1 MEERSL
7 VRSWIRDTVRN
18 GVRYYSVV
26 DAIAGTVDTKNPRD
40 YWYHFKNRPM
50 NEHDFKLSTL
60 CRQLRL
66 KAKDGKY
73 YLTDCAD
80 KAGMRIILSH
90 LPSRDEIPV
99 LRRNRYNIEAIAKT
113 LTGEREHK
121 CENLIG
127 SCRLAATEKQPIP
140 RRESPAAAKAP
151 KKAQDA
157 KSASLHSDEL
167 WARFR
172 ITLYRFLKNLYRSNA
187 WNAP

>member
-1 MEERSL
+1 MEEKSL

-40 YWYHFKNRPM
+40 YWYHIKNRPM
-50 NEHDFKLSTL
+50 DEHDFKLSTL

-90 LPSRDEIPV
+90 LPNKDAIPL

-113 LTGEREHK
+113 LTGESEHR

-127 SCRLAATEKQPIP
+127 SCRHAAAEKPPIP
-140 RRESPAAAKAP
+140 RRESPAAAKAT
-151 KKAQDA
+151 KRAQN
-157 KSASLHSDEL
+157 KESALLLSDEL
-167 WARFR
+167 LLRLHRTVHPILKA
-172 ITLYRFLKNLYRSNA
+172 LYC
-187 WNAP
+187 

>member
-1 MEERSL
+1 MEEKSF

-26 DAIAGTVDTKNPRD
+26 DAIAGTVDIKNPRD
-40 YWYHFKNRPM
+40 YWYHIKNRPM

-66 KAKDGKY
+66 KAKDCKY

-90 LPSRDEIPV
+90 LPNKDAIPL
-99 LRRNRYNIEAIAKT
+99 LRRNRYNIEAIAKA
-113 LTGEREHK
+113 LTGKSEHK

-127 SCRLAATEKQPIP
+127 SCRHAAAENQPIP
-140 RRESPAAAKAP
+140 RREIPTAARARKRT
-151 KKAQDA
+151 QDK
-157 KSASLHSDEL
+157 KSALLLSDEL
-167 WARFR
+167 LLRLHR
-172 ITLYRFLKNLYRSNA
+172 TVHPILKTLYC
-187 WNAP
+187 

>member
-1 MEERSL
+1 MKEKSL

-40 YWYHFKNRPM
+40 YWYHIKNRPM

-73 YLTDCAD
+73 YLTDCTD

-90 LPSRDEIPV
+90 LPNKDAIPL
-99 LRRNRYNIEAIAKT
+99 LRRNRYNIEAIAKA
-113 LTGEREHK
+113 LTGESEHK

-127 SCRLAATEKQPIP
+127 SCRHAAEKEQPIP
-140 RRESPAAAKAP
+140 RRESPAAARARKR
-151 KKAQDA
+151 AQDA
-157 KSASLHSDEL
+157 KSASLHSADL
-167 WARFR
+167 WIGFR
-172 ITLYRFLKNLYRSNA
+172 LALYKFLKNLYRSSA
-187 WNAP
+187 

>member
-1 MEERSL
+1 MKEKSL

-40 YWYHFKNRPM
+40 YWYHIKNRPM
-50 NEHDFKLSTL
+50 DEHDFKLSTL

-90 LPSRDEIPV
+90 LPNKDAIPL

-113 LTGEREHK
+113 LTGESEHR

-127 SCRLAATEKQPIP
+127 SCRHAAAENQPTP
-140 RRESPAAAKAP
+140 RRESPTAARARKRAED
-151 KKAQDA
+151 K
-157 KSASLHSDEL
+157 KSALLPSAEL
-167 WARFR
+167 WIRFNR
-172 ITLYRFLKNLYRSNA
+172 TLYKFLKTLYA
-187 WNAP
+187 

>member
-1 MEERSL
+1 MKEKSL

-50 NEHDFKLSTL
+50 DEHDFKLSTL

-73 YLTDCAD
+73 YLTDCTD
-80 KAGMRIILSH
+80 KAGMRMILSH
-90 LPSRDEIPV
+90 LPNKDAIPL
-99 LRRNRYNIEAIAKT
+99 LRRNRYNIEAIAKA

-121 CENLIG
+121 CENIIG
-127 SCRLAATEKQPIP
+127 SCRHAATEKQPIQ
-140 RRESPAAAKAP
+140 RRESPAAAKAK

-157 KSASLHSDEL
+157 ESASLLSDDL
-167 WARFR
+167 WGRFR
-172 ITLYRFLKNLYRSNA
+172 LALYRFLKNLYRSSA
-187 WNAP
+187 

>member
-1 MEERSL
+1 MEEKSF

-40 YWYHFKNRPM
+40 YWYHIKNRPM

-73 YLTDCAD
+73 YLTDCTD

-90 LPSRDEIPV
+90 LPNKDAIPL
-99 LRRNRYNIEAIAKT
+99 LRRNRYNIEAIAKA

-127 SCRLAATEKQPIP
+127 SCRHAAAEKQPIQ
-140 RRESPAAAKAP
+140 RRESPAAAKAR

-157 KSASLHSDEL
+157 KSALSPSADLLDQL
-167 WARFR
+167 DR
-172 ITLYRFLKNLYRSNA
+172 TLFPFLKSLY
-187 WNAP
+187 PMP

>member
-1 MEERSL
+1 MEERSF
-7 VRSWIRDTVRN
+7 VRSWIRDTVCN

-40 YWYHFKNRPM
+40 YWYHIKNRPM
-50 NEHDFKLSTL
+50 DEHDFKLSTL

-80 KAGMRIILSH
+80 KAGMRVILSH
-90 LPSRDEIPV
+90 LPNKDAIPL
-99 LRRNRYNIEAIAKT
+99 LRRNRYNIEAIAKA
-113 LTGEREHK
+113 LTEESEHR

-127 SCRLAATEKQPIP
+127 SCRHAAVEEQPVP
-140 RRESPAAAKAP
+140 RRESPAAARAQ

-157 KSASLHSDEL
+157 KSASLLSDEL
-167 WARFR
+167 WTRFNR
-172 ITLYRFLKNLYRSNA
+172 TLYKFLKTLYA
-187 WNAP
+187 

>member
-1 MEERSL
+1 MEEKSF
-7 VRSWIRDTVRN
+7 VRNWLRDTIRN

-40 YWYHFKNRPM
+40 YWYHIKNRPM
-50 NEHDFKLSTL
+50 DEHDFKLSTL

-90 LPSRDEIPV
+90 LPNKDAIPL

-127 SCRLAATEKQPIP
+127 SCRHETTEKELIP
-140 RRESPAAAKAP
+140 RRESPAAARAR

-157 KSASLHSDEL
+157 KSASLHSADL
-167 WARFR
+167 LDRLDR
-172 ITLYRFLKNLYRSNA
+172 ILFPFLKSLY
-187 WNAP
+187 PLP

>member
-1 MEERSL
+1 MKEKSL
-7 VRSWIRDTVRN
+7 VRSWIRDTIRN
-18 GVRYYSVV
+18 GVWYYSVV

-40 YWYHFKNRPM
+40 YWYHIKNRPM
-50 NEHDFKLSTL
+50 DEHDFKLSTL

-90 LPSRDEIPV
+90 LPNKDAIPL

-113 LTGEREHK
+113 LTGESEHR

-127 SCRLAATEKQPIP
+127 SCRHAAAEKPPIP
-140 RRESPAAAKAP
+140 RRESPAAARARKR
-151 KKAQDA
+151 AQGK
-157 KSASLHSDEL
+157 KSALLLSDEL
-167 WARFR
+167 LLRLHR
-172 ITLYRFLKNLYRSNA
+172 TVHPVLKTLYC
-187 WNAP
+187 

>member
-1 MEERSL
+1 MEEKSL
-7 VRSWIRDTVRN
+7 VRSWIRDTVYN

-40 YWYHFKNRPM
+40 YWYHIKNRPM
-50 NEHDFKLSTL
+50 DEHDFKLSTV

-90 LPSRDEIPV
+90 LPNKDAIPL
-99 LRRNRYNIEAIAKT
+99 LRRNRYNIEAIAKA
-113 LTGEREHK
+113 LTGESEHR

-127 SCRLAATEKQPIP
+127 SCRHATTENQPIP
-140 RRESPAAAKAP
+140 RRESPAAAKAR
-151 KKAQDA
+151 KKPQDEE
-157 KSASLHSDEL
+157 SALSPSDEL
-167 WARFR
+167 LLRLHRTVHPILKA
-172 ITLYRFLKNLYRSNA
+172 LYC
-187 WNAP
+187 

>member
-1 MEERSL
+1 MEEKSF

-40 YWYHFKNRPM
+40 YWYHLKNRPM
-50 NEHDFKLSTL
+50 NEDDFKLSTL

-90 LPSRDEIPV
+90 LPNKDAIPL

-113 LTGEREHK
+113 LTGESEHK

-127 SCRLAATEKQPIP
+127 SCRHAATEKQPIQ
-140 RRESPAAAKAP
+140 RRESPAAAIAR

-157 KSASLHSDEL
+157 KSALLLSDEL
-167 WARFR
+167 LLRLHR
-172 ITLYRFLKNLYRSNA
+172 TVHPILKTLYC
-187 WNAP
+187 

>member
-1 MEERSL
+1 MEEKSF
-7 VRSWIRDTVRN
+7 VRSWIRDTIRN

-40 YWYHFKNRPM
+40 YWYHIKNRPM
-50 NEHDFKLSTL
+50 DEHDFKLSTL

-73 YLTDCAD
+73 YLTDCTD

-90 LPSRDEIPV
+90 LPNKDAIPL
-99 LRRNRYNIEAIAKT
+99 LRRNRYNIEAIAKA

-127 SCRLAATEKQPIP
+127 SCRHAAAENQPIP
-140 RRESPAAAKAP
+140 RRESPAAARARKR
-151 KKAQDA
+151 AQDQ
-157 KSASLHSDEL
+157 KSASSLSDDL
-167 WARFR
+167 WGRFR
-172 ITLYRFLKNLYRSNA
+172 LALYRFLKNLYRSSA
-187 WNAP
+187 

>member
-1 MEERSL
+1 MEEKSF

-40 YWYHFKNRPM
+40 YWYHIKNRPM
-50 NEHDFKLSTL
+50 DEHDFKLSTL

-73 YLTDCAD
+73 YLTDCTD

-90 LPSRDEIPV
+90 LPNKDAIPL

-113 LTGEREHK
+113 LTGESEHK

-127 SCRLAATEKQPIP
+127 SCRHKAAENQPIP
-140 RRESPAAAKAP
+140 RRERPAAARAR

-157 KSASLHSDEL
+157 KSALLLSDEL
-167 WARFR
+167 LLRLHR
-172 ITLYRFLKNLYRSNA
+172 TVHPVLKTLYC
-187 WNAP
+187 

>member
-1 MEERSL
+1 MEEKSL

-40 YWYHFKNRPM
+40 YWYHIKNRPM

-73 YLTDCAD
+73 YLTDCTD

-90 LPSRDEIPV
+90 LPNKDAIPL

-113 LTGEREHK
+113 LTGESDHK

-127 SCRLAATEKQPIP
+127 SCRHAAAEIQPIP
-140 RRESPAAAKAP
+140 RRESPAAAKAR
-151 KKAQDA
+151 KRAQD
-157 KSASLHSDEL
+157 KESALLLSDEL
-167 WARFR
+167 LLRLHR
-172 ITLYRFLKNLYRSNA
+172 TVHPILKTLYC
-187 WNAP
+187 

>member
-1 MEERSL
+1 MEEKSL

-26 DAIAGTVDTKNPRD
+26 DAIAGIVDTKNPRD
-40 YWYHFKNRPM
+40 YWYHVKNRPM

-90 LPSRDEIPV
+90 LPNKDAIPL
-99 LRRNRYNIEAIAKT
+99 LRRNRYNIEAIAKA
-113 LTGEREHK
+113 LTGEKEHK

-127 SCRLAATEKQPIP
+127 SCRHEATEKQPIP
-140 RRESPAAAKAP
+140 RRESPAAARAK
-151 KKAQDA
+151 KKAQNA
-157 KSASLHSDEL
+157 KSASLRSDEL
-167 WARFR
+167 WIRFNR
-172 ITLYRFLKNLYRSNA
+172 TLYKFLKTLYA
-187 WNAP
+187 

>member
-1 MEERSL
+1 MEEKSF

-40 YWYHFKNRPM
+40 YWYHLKNRPM

-80 KAGMRIILSH
+80 KAGMRVILGH
-90 LPSRDEIPV
+90 LPSKDEIPL

-113 LTGEREHK
+113 LTGESEHK

-127 SCRLAATEKQPIP
+127 SCRHAETEKQPIP
-140 RRESPAAAKAP
+140 RRESPAAARAR
-151 KKAQDA
+151 KKPQDA
-157 KSASLHSDEL
+157 KSALLLSDEL
-167 WARFR
+167 LLRLHR
-172 ITLYRFLKNLYRSNA
+172 TVYQYLETMYG
-187 WNAP
+187 

>member
-1 MEERSL
+1 MEEKSF

-40 YWYHFKNRPM
+40 YWYHLKNRPM

-90 LPSRDEIPV
+90 LPSKDEIP
-99 LRRNRYNIEAIAKT
+99 LLLRNRYNIEAIAKA

-127 SCRLAATEKQPIP
+127 SCRHEAAEKQPIL
-140 RRESPAAAKAP
+140 RRESPTAARAK

-157 KSASLHSDEL
+157 KSALLHSDEL
-167 WARFR
+167 WTRFNR
-172 ITLYRFLKNLYRSNA
+172 TLYKFLKTLYA
-187 WNAP
+187 